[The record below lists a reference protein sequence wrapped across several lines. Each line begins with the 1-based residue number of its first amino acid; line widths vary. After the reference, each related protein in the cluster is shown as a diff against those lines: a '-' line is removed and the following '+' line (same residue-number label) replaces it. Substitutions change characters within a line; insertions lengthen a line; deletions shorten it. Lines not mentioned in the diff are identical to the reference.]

1 MIEKEPTNNLEKGE
15 KILFNSRK
23 IPLTVTQVKKDR
35 VLVEGPNGGQYQIY
49 QENESLLISDKDS
62 RRYSSYCQNLRKVGK
77 WKTKEENQYRHTKSG
92 SVIKLERSETGY
104 WHIKTDL
111 DTSNYDMPKYGFNDK
126 EVAEKQLE
134 KIKKDYPE
142 G

>member
-1 MIEKEPTNNLEKGE
+1 MIEKPTEKLEKGD

-23 IPLTVTQVKKDR
+23 IPLTVNKVMEDR
-35 VLVEGPNGGQYQIY
+35 VEVEGPNGGKYQIY
-49 QENESLLISDKDS
+49 RENNTLLVSDTDS
-62 RRYSSYCQNLRKVGK
+62 RKYSSYCKELRKVGK
-77 WKTKEENQYRHTKSG
+77 WEKQGQNHYKHSKSG
-92 SVIKLERSETGY
+92 TEIKLERSETGY
-104 WHIKTDL
+104 WHIKTSL
-111 DTSNYDMPKYGFNDK
+111 DTSKYDMPKYGFNDK